1 MAANTMNITTH
12 GIDLEIDRDCLDDY
26 EILLLIKKLDQRQ
39 LQYVPDV
46 IRKLLGE
53 AQEQKVIDAMVEKH
67 GRCRITDMN
76 DVINDVIAKL
86 SQADDT
92 SKK

>member
-1 MAANTMNITTH
+1 MKEIKTH
-12 GIDLEIDRDCLDDY
+12 GLTLHVDPDAMDDY
-26 EILLLIKKLDQRQ
+26 EILILIKKLDQKQ

-53 AQEQKVIDAMVEKH
+53 EQEQMVIDAMVADH

-76 DVINDVIAKL
+76 AVINDVIDQLAA
-86 SQADDT
+86 QDDT
-92 SKK
+92 AKK

>member
-1 MAANTMNITTH
+1 MAANTMKITTH
-12 GIDLEIDRDCLDDY
+12 GIDLEIDRECLDDY
-26 EILLLIKKLDQRQ
+26 EILILIKKLDQRQ

-53 AQEQKVIDAMVEKH
+53 AQEQKVIDAMVAEH

-76 DVINDVIAKL
+76 DVVNDVIAKL
-86 SQADDT
+86 SETDDT
-92 SKK
+92 AKK

>member
-1 MAANTMNITTH
+1 MRNCEINTH
-12 GIDLEIDRDCLDDY
+12 GITLTVDLDCMDDY

-46 IRKLLGE
+46 IRKLIGE
-53 AQEQKVIDAMVEKH
+53 EQEQKVIEAMVADH

-76 DVINDVIAKL
+76 EIVNDVIEQMAK
-86 SQADDT
+86 QDDT
-92 SKK
+92 AKK